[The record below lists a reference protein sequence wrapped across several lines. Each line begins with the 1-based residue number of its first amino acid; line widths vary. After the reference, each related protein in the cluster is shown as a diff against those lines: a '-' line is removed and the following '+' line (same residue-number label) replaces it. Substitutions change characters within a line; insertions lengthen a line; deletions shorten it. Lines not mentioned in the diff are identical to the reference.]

1 MADHT
6 DTRKKKMSGKK
17 KALIAGGIV
26 VGVLLLCV
34 LILFLIIRGYLKK
47 VQYDP
52 GDQSLVDSLPPEDES
67 AGPDSP
73 ASEID
78 KLESDAQSNIENNK
92 TPLAYDKDVF
102 NVMLIGSDTRVS
114 GRWGRSDTMM
124 LLSINKKTNKIV
136 VTSLLRDIYLNIPGV
151 SQGNRL
157 NTATA
162 YGGPSLLMKTVEQ
175 NFRIKVDKYVAVDFY
190 NFIDIID
197 HLGGIELDLNQSE
210 VDIANK
216 YIREINRLTGKNQND
231 GLLTA
236 PGVQTVTGKQALGY
250 ARNRYGGG
258 GDFSRTNRQR
268 IVLEKCFDKVK
279 NQSVGKLGSL
289 LNTFLPMVRTNLTE
303 GEMFSL
309 IWDMPKFAG
318 YEVDSWSVPMS
329 GAYKYMTVRGMS
341 VLGIDFDKCVAEMQ
355 TRIYG

>member
-52 GDQSLVDSLPPEDES
+52 GDQSLVDSLPQVDES

-355 TRIYG
+355 KRIYG

>member
-52 GDQSLVDSLPPEDES
+52 GDQSLVDSLPPGGWNPLDRI
-67 AGPDSP
+67 PP

-157 NTATA
+157 NTAHRLRRPQPA
-162 YGGPSLLMKTVEQ
+162 YENGGAELPYQ
-175 NFRIKVDKYVAVDFY
+175 
-190 NFIDIID
+190 
-197 HLGGIELDLNQSE
+197 GGQICC
-210 VDIANK
+210 
-216 YIREINRLTGKNQND
+216 
-231 GLLTA
+231 
-236 PGVQTVTGKQALGY
+236 
-250 ARNRYGGG
+250 GG
-258 GDFSRTNRQR
+258 
-268 IVLEKCFDKVK
+268 
-279 NQSVGKLGSL
+279 
-289 LNTFLPMVRTNLTE
+289 FL
-303 GEMFSL
+303 
-309 IWDMPKFAG
+309 
-318 YEVDSWSVPMS
+318 
-329 GAYKYMTVRGMS
+329 
-341 VLGIDFDKCVAEMQ
+341 
-355 TRIYG
+355 